1 MISKYQEITFSPKSC
16 EGIKEE
22 CGGANLTL
30 MIDVVGGGDEKN
42 EPMEDRRKDGEG
54 ERRREG
60 GKSKK

>member
-1 MISKYQEITFSPKSC
+1 MITFIPKPC

-22 CGGANLTL
+22 CGVANLTL
-30 MIDVVGGGDEKN
+30 MIGVVGGSDEKN

-60 GKSKK
+60 GKRKK